1 MFKFFR
7 SKMKTILIAVTIIF
21 AASMLYGIRG
31 MTSGRGSISRGGLAK
46 VNGVKVDPN
55 RYKEILRR
63 LIAQFGGEINLRD
76 FAFVQNMALE
86 QAIDFTLMLNEAKKK
101 VKISGREVEMV
112 LDNIVKKEKLGSR
125 KNLENTLKRSGLTM
139 SRFKKMVKNEMLVQK
154 LARKI
159 QEGVQVT
166 PDDLREIRA
175 SHILVTSETHAAEM
189 IDRINKGER
198 FAALAKKYSK
208 DPGSK
213 DKGGDLGFFTA
224 GMMLKPFEE
233 VAFKLKLGE
242 LSDVVQTQF
251 GYHVIKLTDSR
262 LRKVEGEEKDIDKA
276 ILAEKR
282 NNAYRR
288 WMGELK
294 SRAKIEIISPE
305 MKGHA
310 YRYQGKLLEAI
321 EEYKKAVSRNPAN
334 PYFHIFLAD
343 SFYTIGKT
351 DLAISEYE
359 EAIKME
365 GGNPDLYIILA
376 EIYQKQG
383 NREETLKQYKR
394 ASLVAGDNKAMHKK
408 LLNIFQDLKAWDYVK
423 REKAEISRIEKK
435 EKFEE
440 SLKGEGEVVQ

>member
-7 SKMKTILIAVTIIF
+7 SKMKTILIAVAIIF

-31 MTSGRGSISRGGLAK
+31 LSGSGRLLDRGGLAK
-46 VNGVKVDPN
+46 VNGVKVDPE
-55 RYKEILRR
+55 RYREILRR
-63 LIAQFGGEINLRD
+63 LIAQFGGQVGLQD

-101 VKISGREVEMV
+101 VKVSGREVEMV
-112 LDNIVKKEKLGSR
+112 LDNIVKQENLGSR
-125 KNLENTLKRSGLTM
+125 QNLENTLKRSGLTM
-139 SRFKKMVKNEMLVQK
+139 GRFKKMVKNEMLVQK

-159 QEGVQVT
+159 QEGVTVT

-175 SHILVTSETHAAEM
+175 SHILVTSETQARE
-189 IDRINKGER
+189 IIERLNKGEN
-198 FAALAKKYSK
+198 FSYLAKQYSK
-208 DPGSK
+208 DPGSGA
-213 DKGGDLGFFTA
+213 KGGDLGFFTT
-224 GMMLKPFEE
+224 GMMVKPFEE
-233 VAFKLKLGE
+233 VAFKLKVGE
-242 LSDVVQTQF
+242 LSDVVPTQF
-251 GYHVIKLTDSR
+251 GYHVIKVTDSR
-262 LRKVEGEEKDIDKA
+262 LRKVEGEEKDIEKA
-276 ILAEKR
+276 VLAQKR

-294 SRAKIEIISPE
+294 SNAKVEILSPD
-305 MKGHA
+305 MRGHA

-321 EEYKKAVSRNPAN
+321 EEYKKAVSQNPAN

-343 SFYTIGKT
+343 SFNTIGKT

-376 EIYQKQG
+376 EIYKKQD
-383 NREETLKQYKR
+383 NREEALKQYKR
-394 ASLVAGDNKAMHKK
+394 ASLVAADNKAMHEK
-408 LLNIFQDLKAWDYVK
+408 LLKIFEEMKAWDYVS
-423 REKAEISRIEKK
+423 REKAEIARIVKK